1 MKYAFIREHRE
12 CWPVR
17 LQCRVLGVSASGY
30 YDHLK
35 RRPGPRKVR
44 RAELGDRIAR
54 VHAES
59 RGRYGGPRV
68 HAQLCRDGE
77 KVSRKTVASIM
88 RQRELRGKTRRKRT
102 PRTTDSRHDQ
112 PIADNVIERDFT
124 AAAPNQKWLADIT
137 YVDTG
142 EGWLYLAA
150 VLDCF
155 SRKIVGWAAAD
166 HLRSELVEE
175 ALKSALRMRQTAPGT
190 GLVHHSDRGVQY
202 ASGPFRR
209 LLETHGIVCSMSGKG
224 DCYDNAMMESFFG
237 TLKTELDEPM
247 PTRGRARGALFE
259 YIDVFYNRQR
269 LHSALGYESP
279 AAYEQRHQ
287 AAS

>member
-30 YDHLK
+30 YDHVN
-35 RRPGPRKVR
+35 RQPGPRKVR

-102 PRTTDSRHDQ
+102 PRTTDSRHGQ

-175 ALKSALRMRQTAPGT
+175 ALRAAIVSRRPPH
-190 GLVHHSDRGVQY
+190 GLIHHSDRGSQY
-202 ASGPFRR
+202 ASAAFQK
-209 LLETHGIVCSMSGKG
+209 LLDQYGITCSMSRRA
-224 DCYDNAMMESFFG
+224 DCYDNAAMESFFG
-237 TLKTELDEPM
+237 TLKTELDDPQ
-247 PTRGRARGALFE
+247 PTRAAARQALFE
-259 YIDVFYNRQR
+259 YIEVFYNRQR
-269 LHSALGYESP
+269 LHSTLNYMSP
-279 AAYEQRHQ
+279 AAYEQMHQ
-287 AAS
+287 AA

>member
-1 MKYAFIREHRE
+1 MKYAFIHEHRRR
-12 CWPVR
+12 WPVR
-17 LQCRVLGVSASGY
+17 VQCRVLGVSASGF

-35 RRPGPRKVR
+35 RRPGPRKLR
-44 RAELGDRIAR
+44 RAALGERIAR

-68 HAQLCRDGE
+68 HAQLRRDGE

-88 RQRELRGKTRRKRT
+88 RQRDLRGKTRRKRT

-112 PIADNVIERDFT
+112 PIAPNVIERDFT
-124 AAAPNQKWLADIT
+124 ATAPNQKWLADIT
-137 YVDTG
+137 YVDTD

-175 ALKSALRMRQTAPGT
+175 ALTAALRTRGPGD
-190 GLVHHSDRGVQY
+190 GLIHHSDRGAQY

-209 LLETHGIVCSMSGKG
+209 LLKAHGITASMSAKG

-237 TLKTELDEPM
+237 TLKTELDEPL
-247 PTRGRARGALFE
+247 PTRASARRALFE
-259 YIDVFYNRQR
+259 YIEVFYNRER
-269 LHSALGYESP
+269 LHSALEYQSP
-279 AAYEQRHQ
+279 AAYEKRHQ
-287 AAS
+287 VA